1 MLGTHKNYLFLF
13 LFIFNTLSA
22 NEFSDDKDLRDAFN
36 KSLKSSDELNQATQ
50 NNPYNFIDSN
60 AQKMVLVLTKNSEL
74 FDSDREMYEQK
85 IKDIFEPMIDFR
97 RVAASVMGK
106 KYYLYATKEQRTEFV
121 EIFKDSLLDTYAE
134 TLAQWGDSTIS
145 TQFQDNFIYKELK
158 TVEVKQT
165 LDTGSSKYPI
175 SYKLRKDK
183 EGWKIINII
192 INGVNLGLTFRN
204 QFQALAISNNEEIES
219 TLDNWVSDAGDAGI
233 S

>member
-1 MLGTHKNYLFLF
+1 MLCTHKNFLFLF
-13 LFIFNTLSA
+13 LFIFNNLSA
-22 NEFSDDKDLRDAFN
+22 NEIIDDQDLRD
-36 KSLKSSDELNQATQ
+36 
-50 NNPYNFIDSN
+50 PYNFIDSN
-60 AQKMVLVLTKNSEL
+60 AQKMVFVLTINSEL
-74 FDSDREMYEQK
+74 FETDRETYEQK

-106 KYYLYATKEQRTEFV
+106 KYYLLATKEQRTQFV

-145 TQFQDNFIYKELK
+145 TQFEDDFSYKELK

-183 EGWKIINII
+183 ESWKIINII

-204 QFQALAISNNEEIES
+204 QFQALAISNNEKIES
-219 TLDNWVSDAGDAGI
+219 TIDNWVSDAGDAGI

>member
-1 MLGTHKNYLFLF
+1 MLCTHKNFLFLF
-13 LFIFNTLSA
+13 LFIFNNLLA
-22 NEFSDDKDLRDAFN
+22 NEFIDNQDLRD
-36 KSLKSSDELNQATQ
+36 
-50 NNPYNFIDSN
+50 PYNFIDSN
-60 AQKMVLVLTKNSEL
+60 AQKMVFVLTKNSEL
-74 FDSDREMYEQK
+74 FETDRETYEQK

-106 KYYLYATKEQRTEFV
+106 KYYLLATKEQRAQFV

-145 TQFQDNFIYKELK
+145 TQFQDDFSYKELK

-204 QFQALAISNNEEIES
+204 QFQALAISNNEKIES
-219 TLDNWVSDAGDAGI
+219 TIDNWVSDAGDAGI

>member
-1 MLGTHKNYLFLF
+1 MLCTHKNFLFLF
-13 LFIFNTLSA
+13 LFIFNNLSA
-22 NEFSDDKDLRDAFN
+22 NEFIDDQDSRD
-36 KSLKSSDELNQATQ
+36 
-50 NNPYNFIDSN
+50 PYNFIDSN
-60 AQKMVLVLTKNSEL
+60 AQKMVFVLTKNSEL
-74 FDSDREMYEQK
+74 FETDRETYEQK

-106 KYYLYATKEQRTEFV
+106 KYYLLATKEQRAQFV

-145 TQFQDNFIYKELK
+145 TQFQDDFLYKELK
-158 TVEVKQT
+158 TVEVKQA

-204 QFQALAISNNEEIES
+204 QFQALAISNNEDIES